1 MIHIAGLARPRLGAG
16 RPRALVLAW
25 LAIALAAVFV
35 VSPSTRGPLP
45 VAAPAIV
52 APPAAPA
59 AKVGTPPAAAPAA
72 AAKVGTPPAAAP
84 AAAAPAA
91 AAVGLAAAAAA
102 LAQAQRTGQAVPVSF
117 RLSEQELTAAAARSF
132 PQSIAGMTL
141 SDPVI
146 HLVPGASGSAQL
158 VATAKFL
165 FVTTQLVVS
174 ATPSVAGG
182 RVVARL
188 DAATLGGAGLP
199 DAARGS
205 IVAAFESAI
214 AQVLPAKLQV
224 ATLTVDQGT
233 IAFQGSA
240 LP

>member
-1 MIHIAGLARPRLGAG
+1 M
-16 RPRALVLAW
+16 LVLVW
-25 LAIALAAVFV
+25 LGIALAAVFV
-35 VSPSTRGPLP
+35 ASPSTRGPLP

-72 AAKVGTPPAAAP
+72 AAPAGAKVGTPP
-84 AAAAPAA
+84 AAAPAA

-117 RLSEQELTAAAARSF
+117 RLSEQDLTAAAARSF

-174 ATPSVAGG
+174 ATPSVAAG

-188 DAATLGGAGLP
+188 DSATLGGAGLP

-205 IVAAFESAI
+205 IVAAVESAI

-224 ATLTVDQGT
+224 ATVTVDQGT

>member
-1 MIHIAGLARPRLGAG
+1 MIHIAGLALPRLGAG

-59 AKVGTPPAAAPAA
+59 AKVGTPP
-72 AAKVGTPPAAAP
+72 
-84 AAAAPAA
+84 AAAPAA

-188 DAATLGGAGLP
+188 DSATLGGAGLP

-224 ATLTVDQGT
+224 ATVTVDQGT